1 MGVAYCCI
9 LTSITEI
16 CMFTRTN
23 KLLAGAIVGWAGMM
37 TGSAYCLISLAEV
50 HGWMTGSFI
59 IVGGAISALWYIHC
73 IAQLYPDQQ
82 TTPDLVGMF
91 GFDTE

>member
-1 MGVAYCCI
+1 
-9 LTSITEI
+9 
-16 CMFTRTN
+16 MFTRTN

-59 IVGGAISALWYIHC
+59 IVGGAISYLWYIHC
-73 IAQLYPDQQ
+73 AAQLYPDQQ
-82 TTPDLVGMF
+82 TTPDLIGML